1 MIVRISGE
9 GQYELDDA
17 EGVQLE
23 KLDAALTG
31 ALEAGDEQ
39 SFHQHLND
47 VLTFI
52 RKQGDPVPAG
62 RVVPSQVIIPPDDV
76 TMAEAQRFFSDD
88 GRHMQPVSV

>member
-17 EGVQLE
+17 EGHQLE
-23 KLDAALTG
+23 RLDASLTAALHT
-31 ALEAGDEQ
+31 GDEKN
-39 SFHQHLND
+39 FHQYLHE

-52 RKQGDPVPAG
+52 RNQGDPVPVG

-76 TMAEAQRFFSDD
+76 TMAEAQRYFSDD
-88 GRHMQPVSV
+88 GQHMQPVTA